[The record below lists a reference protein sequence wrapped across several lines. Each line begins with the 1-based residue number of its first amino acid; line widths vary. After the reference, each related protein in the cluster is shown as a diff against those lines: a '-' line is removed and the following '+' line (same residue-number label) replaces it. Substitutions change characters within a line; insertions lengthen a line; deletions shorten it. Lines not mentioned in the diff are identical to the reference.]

1 MTAQKTNV
9 YSEVRNERILA
20 RENQP
25 WLEGAALA
33 WLIKRK
39 DVRSGWYVGFRGP
52 DGREIRRAAGKS
64 RRSAER
70 IRAKIETEV
79 REGKFFERDQ
89 RSAWTLGRLSE
100 VYLERMARLKPRSS
114 RWRHEMFRQLLR
126 VLGPGAL
133 IEEINMGT
141 LDRYGNR
148 RRSEGKAYSTI
159 NREISILRHAM
170 RLAARWKTETML
182 TQYRLAD
189 WTLFREA
196 ETARKAV
203 FLTREQVDAVIA
215 SARTRAL
222 RGGLDER
229 QGEAV
234 VRLALE
240 TGARLGEILTLEWE
254 DLEGSVLRIRT
265 EKHGPD
271 RSIKLPEA
279 TVRLL
284 WAFRASPQSMGL
296 MFPSRRT
303 GHEREGIRRFWY
315 AVRKAANVEH
325 IRFHDL
331 RHTAASEMLRRGFLL
346 REVQYVL
353 GHSSAR
359 MTERYAHF
367 APTFRPPAAIDW
379 GAS

>member
-1 MTAQKTNV
+1 M
-9 YSEVRNERILA
+9 
-20 RENQP
+20 
-25 WLEGAALA
+25 A
-33 WLIKRK
+33 WLIRRR
-39 DVRSGWYVGFRGP
+39 DVKAGWYVGFRGP
-52 DGREIRRAAGKS
+52 DGREIRRAAGRS

-70 IRAKIETEV
+70 IRAKIETQV

-100 VYLERMARLKPRSS
+100 VYLERMGRLKPLSS
-114 RWRHEMFRQLLR
+114 RWRHEMFRQVLR
-126 VLGPGAL
+126 VLGPDVQ

-148 RRSEGKAYSTI
+148 RRGEGKAYSTI
-159 NREISILRHAM
+159 NREISVLRHAL

-182 TQYRLAD
+182 TQYRLTD
-189 WTLFREA
+189 WTPLREA

-203 FLTREQVDAVIA
+203 FLTREQVEAMIGAAHVRAV
-215 SARTRAL
+215 
-222 RGGLDER
+222 RGGLNER

-240 TGARLGEILTLEWE
+240 TGARLGEILALEWE

-271 RSIKLPEA
+271 RSIKLPES
-279 TVRLL
+279 TVLL
-284 WAFRASPQSMGL
+284 LRTFRPSILSQGL
-296 MFPSRRT
+296 MFPSSRT
-303 GHEREGIRRFWY
+303 GYEREGIRRYWY
-315 AVRKAANVEH
+315 AVRKAAGVEH

-331 RHTAASEMLRRGFLL
+331 RHTAASEMLRRGLLL

-367 APTFRPPAAIDW
+367 APSFRPPKAIDW
-379 GAS
+379 GSERTGSAQANAPSR

>member
-1 MTAQKTNV
+1 M
-9 YSEVRNERILA
+9 
-20 RENQP
+20 
-25 WLEGAALA
+25 A

-39 DVRSGWYVGFRGP
+39 DVKSGWYVGFRAP
-52 DGREIRRAAGKS
+52 DGREIRRAAGKTL
-64 RRSAER
+64 RSAER
-70 IRAKIETEV
+70 IRAKIETQV

-100 VYLERMARLKPRSS
+100 VYLERLARLKPLSS

-126 VLGPGAL
+126 GLGPGVL

-148 RRSEGKAYSTI
+148 RRGEGRAYSTI
-159 NREISILRHAM
+159 NREISVLRHAL

-182 TQYRLAD
+182 TQYKLSE
-189 WTLFREA
+189 WTPLREA

-203 FLTREQVDAVIA
+203 FLTREQVEAVLDAA
-215 SARTRAL
+215 HARAAG
-222 RGGLDER
+222 GGLDER

-240 TGARLGEILTLEWE
+240 TGARLGEILALEWE
-254 DLEGSVLRIRT
+254 DLDENVLRIRT

-271 RSIKLPEA
+271 RSIKLPGA
-279 TVRLL
+279 TVQLL
-284 WAFRASPQSMGL
+284 WSFRAGPLSMGL
-296 MFPSRRT
+296 MFPSQRT
-303 GHEREGIRRFWY
+303 GNEREGIRRFWY
-315 AVRKAANVEH
+315 AVRKAARVEH

-331 RHTAASEMLRRGFLL
+331 RHTAASEMLRRGLLL

-367 APTFRPPAAIDW
+367 APSFRPPRAIDW
-379 GAS
+379 GSERPQKALEG